1 MCSDTTALLCR
12 PSTLS
17 MIFVHNHMFYRSGA
31 FPQCIAASPPDSFVC
46 LQTSEACSTSHWNT
60 PTSDNLFHSQPSS
73 TSPPFSQPDDILL
86 LSRELPP
93 LALAWSFSRAR
104 FESWYSDC
112 RSFSVT
118 ATRPR
123 PPDEMGCQNG
133 GHLGFGGCARNFC
146 GGCRHCFFLLRA
158 GVGASLLL
166 AFKTFHASVLRP

>member
-1 MCSDTTALLCR
+1 MCFTGVGLSPNALPHRRPTARCVYRLRRLAALRTGTRR
-12 PSTLS
+12 PRPTFST
-17 MIFVHNHMFYRSGA
+17 
-31 FPQCIAASPPDSFVC
+31 ASQARRAP
-46 LQTSEACSTSHWNT
+46 L
-60 PTSDNLFHSQPSS
+60 
-73 TSPPFSQPDDILL
+73 FSQPDDILL

-123 PPDEMGCQNG
+123 PPDEMGCQDG
-133 GHLGFGGCARNFC
+133 RHLGFGGCARNFC
-146 GGCRHCFFLLRA
+146 GCRHCFFLLRA

>member
-1 MCSDTTALLCR
+1 MHCRIAARQLSVFTDFGGLQHFALEHADLGQ
-12 PSTLS
+12 P
-17 MIFVHNHMFYRSGA
+17 
-31 FPQCIAASPPDSFVC
+31 FPQPAKLD
-46 LQTSEACSTSHWNT
+46 E
-60 PTSDNLFHSQPSS
+60 
-73 TSPPFSQPDDILL
+73 PPFSQPDDILL

-123 PPDEMGCQNG
+123 PPDEMGCQDG

-146 GGCRHCFFLLRA
+146 GCRHCFFLLRA